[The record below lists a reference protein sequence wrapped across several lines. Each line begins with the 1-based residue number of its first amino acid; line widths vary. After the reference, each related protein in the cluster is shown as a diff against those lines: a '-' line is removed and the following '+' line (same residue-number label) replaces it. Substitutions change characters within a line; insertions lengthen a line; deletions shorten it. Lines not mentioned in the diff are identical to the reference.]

1 MLNIIV
7 QSKAGIF
14 KYLENG
20 ERCGFIHDVKAV
32 IQKAIHYKL
41 KINIKWLK
49 NIK

>member
-32 IQKAIHYKL
+32 I
-41 KINIKWLK
+41 
-49 NIK
+49 